1 MRLSIRRI
9 LTAVLPLPV
18 TIVTVSNVFLQST
31 AHVWWGGVL
40 CLMAFIHAFSCW
52 KRNPLSLLLLIALS
66 LTTFSGLVIAV
77 IYAPAIKG
85 FHAACSYCFIFL
97 LLVHLIQKLALVSRC
112 YWGKKG
118 EL

>member
-18 TIVTVSNVFLQST
+18 TIVTVANVFLQSD

-40 CLMAFIHAFSCW
+40 CLMVSIHAFCCW
-52 KRNPLSLLLLIALS
+52 YLNPLSLLLLIAFF
-66 LTTFSGLVIAV
+66 LTTFSGLIIAV

-85 FHAACSYCFIFL
+85 FHAAFSYCFIFL
-97 LLVHLIQKLALVSRC
+97 LLVHLIQKLVLVSRC
-112 YWGKKG
+112 YLGMKG